1 VTFALLK
8 NSKQLSFMNHQAPEV
23 GTYKVITT
31 YNESFNGKT
40 MPVAE
45 VYFMPPNSTT
55 YHKDIIKIRVRGL
68 YNEKSNGPKKQF
80 PIDKL
85 INEELQIVAMHTHIN
100 DMDPA
105 NKSYSIDWNIVESEL
120 DLDNMLDP
128 DDPEI
133 TNIANAQFIANEA
146 GQINDYDDQVYLRSE
161 EFSNFLTSFNKS
173 IRRRF

>member
-1 VTFALLK
+1 
-8 NSKQLSFMNHQAPEV
+8 MNHQAPEV

-55 YHKDIIKIRVRGL
+55 YHKDIIKIRVRAL

-80 PIDKL
+80 AIDKL
-85 INEELQIVAMHTHIN
+85 INEELQIIAMHTHV
-100 DMDPA
+100 DGKETA
-105 NKSYSIDWNIVESEL
+105 NKSYSIDWEILVPEL

-128 DDPEI
+128 DDPELN
-133 TNIANAQFIANEA
+133 NIANAQLIANEA
-146 GQINDYDDQVYLRSE
+146 GQINDYDDQIYLRSE
-161 EFSNFLTSFNKS
+161 EFSNFLTSFNKRN
-173 IRRRF
+173 RRRF